1 MAGNVGTLTPH
12 GPHVGAPL
20 LLGEP
25 GLSVRIIVRAC
36 PSPAR
41 SQRWM
46 QRCPPRGFWGLP
58 IEARLIYEASGASRV
73 VLRHGGVYLVPFLYE
88 GKLRLSIARSSGL
101 LNCALQQPAPAAN
114 KRSKGSRT
122 SPHRAA
128 AAPMRPT
135 APPPPAPAAPS
146 PLGGPASSAR
156 CPPTLR
162 SPPRPRGAANRAG
175 ERVTP
180 LFLLEPP
187 GPVAQ
192 RT

>member
-1 MAGNVGTLTPH
+1 MLPALRPYGTLTEGISSSSSSAGWLLVAELLPRAE
-12 GPHVGAPL
+12 VGSTQPRIPAAQAILGLTRVVRRGGICAWKRSGICVPFFL
-20 LLGEP
+20 TGVGGNPSGARAHLLG
-25 GLSVRIIVRAC
+25 C
-36 PSPAR
+36 PT
-41 SQRWM
+41 
-46 QRCPPRGFWGLP
+46 
-58 IEARLIYEASGASRV
+58 
-73 VLRHGGVYLVPFLYE
+73 
-88 GKLRLSIARSSGL
+88 
-101 LNCALQQPAPAAN
+101 PAPALALSS
-114 KRSKGSRT
+114 RGRACRT

-135 APPPPAPAAPS
+135 AAPPPAPAAPS